1 MGMQHI
7 GGKLKF
13 TASKARETER
23 GELMRYFCDSLN
35 ATRAA
40 DGYDRITMPRMG
52 KILEAIPTK
61 DLYYIKRVC
70 NDSKHFSKTFWW
82 LLDPTKHELPSQKQG
97 IARSRSSAS
106 ASTKPQAR
114 RVG

>member
-1 MGMQHI
+1 MQHI

-23 GELMRYFCDSLN
+23 GELMRYFCDELN
-35 ATRAA
+35 STRLQ
-40 DGYDRITMPRMG
+40 DGYDKITMPRMG

-70 NDSKHFSKTFWW
+70 RDSKSFSKTFWW
-82 LLDPTKHELPSQKQG
+82 LLDPTKHELPSQKAG
-97 IARSRSSAS
+97 IARS
-106 ASTKPQAR
+106 KPMPRWQK
-114 RVG
+114 

>member
-1 MGMQHI
+1 MAMQHI

-23 GELMRYFCDSLN
+23 GELMRHFCEELN
-35 ATRAA
+35 STRIEE
-40 DGYDRITMPRMG
+40 GYDRISMGRMG
-52 KILEAIPTK
+52 KILEGIPTK

-70 NDSKHFSKTFWW
+70 RDAKSFSKTFWW

-97 IARSRSSAS
+97 IVRSRPKARS
-106 ASTKPQAR
+106 
-114 RVG
+114 